1 MKAENVIKKDETL
14 FFVWE
19 NEDSPVLSNSESL
32 KISIEN
38 AGERDFPTFDEVIN
52 FLKSTKVKDFLED
65 NGDGYWAGEEVMD
78 DLIILLIQDP
88 DMNQGELF
96 FELDQC

>member
-1 MKAENVIKKDETL
+1 MKAEEAIRNDETL
-14 FFVWE
+14 FSVWE
-19 NEDSPVLSNSESL
+19 SENSSNSESL

-38 AGERDFPTFDEVIN
+38 AGERDFPSFEEVIS

-65 NGDGYWAGEEVMD
+65 HGDGNWVGEEIMD
-78 DLIILLIQDP
+78 DLIIQLIQSP
-88 DMNQGELF
+88 HIEQGQLF